1 MKVLVTGA
9 TGNVGR
15 YVVEEL
21 KQQGEAVRAA
31 GTDLKKLRQL
41 FGEDVEA
48 VRFDFLDPS
57 TYPDALDSVDRVF
70 LVRPP
75 HLGKPRD
82 LYPFID
88 AMAQRQ
94 IKLVTFLSLMGVEN
108 NTIPPHHK
116 IEKYI
121 EAAGIPYAHIRPGF
135 FMQNIS
141 GIHAREIIKDN
152 QVFVPAGNSKTSF
165 IDAADI
171 AAAAAVLLHH
181 PERYRNTAHTITG
194 PEALDYHQVAR
205 ILSEVTGRD
214 IRYAKPG
221 LLRYRKHYIRHR
233 KLDKNYVNI
242 TAALYLMTRMG
253 TAREVTSGFYDIT
266 GRQPRTLKEYAL
278 KNADCFTSAKPPA
291 KEAALNTRADKLK
304 GGLVHG

>member
-70 LVRPP
+70 LMRPP

-152 QVFVPAGNSKTSF
+152 QVLCPQATAKP
-165 IDAADI
+165 
-171 AAAAAVLLHH
+171 VLLTLLTSL
-181 PERYRNTAHTITG
+181 PRRPCCCITLNG
-194 PEALDYHQVAR
+194 
-205 ILSEVTGRD
+205 TGT
-214 IRYAKPG
+214 PP
-221 LLRYRKHYIRHR
+221 
-233 KLDKNYVNI
+233 
-242 TAALYLMTRMG
+242 TP
-253 TAREVTSGFYDIT
+253 S
-266 GRQPRTLKEYAL
+266 PAL
-278 KNADCFTSAKPPA
+278 KRWIIIRW
-291 KEAALNTRADKLK
+291 RAS
-304 GGLVHG
+304 